1 MECEPENQSKRQRIE
16 DLENS
21 VKLLQK
27 LQEDNLSLLRDN
39 HAYRDQYND
48 AIQLLESDLKTQEL
62 THIQVNRIV
71 LKLTE
76 QVNDKVLDMERQQL
90 EMFVFQ
96 HNLLFLC
103 TCNHYIA

>member
-1 MECEPENQSKRQRIE
+1 M
-16 DLENS
+16 
-21 VKLLQK
+21 LQK

-90 EMFVFQ
+90 EMLVYPNTACCFCASV
-96 HNLLFLC
+96 
-103 TCNHYIA
+103 I